1 MVMLV
6 ILNRLNRLQKKKGG
20 KKKNGRREG
29 RKKAGKKA
37 MHEIVKEHIL
47 LKFSKIRLRAIGEDL

>member
-20 KKKNGRREG
+20 KKNGRREG
-29 RKKAGKKA
+29 GKKAGKKA
-37 MHEIVKEHIL
+37 MHETVKEHIL